1 MRAARSAPVAL
12 MMLAC
17 SLLGCASEPSPA
29 APALSPPPT
38 APRADAQDATVASA
52 ASATTVPAETTVA
65 SEAGD
70 SGPTVV
76 PEGFD
81 RVAATVTTAD
91 GTECELCLWLADD
104 DERRA
109 RGLMFV
115 TDLGDADGMAFRYD
129 APRTGNFWMKN
140 TLLPLSI
147 AFFEQGGAYMDAFD
161 MEPCTADPCPTY
173 RTPSEFLIAI
183 ETVEGGL
190 PELGIGPGSTLTL
203 TDLPC
208 ASP

>member
-1 MRAARSAPVAL
+1 M
-12 MMLAC
+12 
-17 SLLGCASEPSPA
+17 
-29 APALSPPPT
+29 
-38 APRADAQDATVASA
+38 
-52 ASATTVPAETTVA
+52 
-65 SEAGD
+65 
-70 SGPTVV
+70 V

-81 RVAATVTTAD
+81 RVAATITTAD
-91 GTECELCLWLADD
+91 GTVCDVCLWLADD
-104 DERRA
+104 NDRRA

-147 AFFEQGGAYMDAFD
+147 AFFDAGGAYMDAFD

-183 ETVEGGL
+183 EAVEGGL